1 MPAEPRGTVLVPFKS
16 SPGEIP
22 PAYEVKSTLLTASV
36 EAVKQ
41 RGRFE
46 EYDSRLTPEAR
57 EAIHLGVAGRWLS
70 MEIALTHYASLDA
83 LAFTDHEIFDNGRV
97 VGTRINNTFL
107 GIVLKLAGTAGTT
120 PWTPLEQTGKLF
132 ERVFRGGGLQM
143 MRLGPKEAR
152 IDVVALPVMTS
163 SYFRAALR
171 GQVVA
176 GCELFCKRAYVRELE
191 RATNGSGSF
200 RVSWV

>member
-57 EAIHLGVAGRWLS
+57 EA